1 MKNMI
6 KLALLP
12 CVAALTLAAAPAQAV
27 SVTSSAP
34 TAASTTSGSASV
46 TLSKKQLKQQTK
58 LRKKCAKLGSNK
70 LKAKKRA
77 KLMAMCRTTSAGAEE
92 LSKPSSM
99 PETSI
104 AGGNPANSN
113 AGGGNSN
120 ANSNAGGNSGVLA
133 FVNSSA
139 PIFVPAVAGASGASG
154 AAKTEGDSVPESSAV
169 PLVDVRAVPE
179 PGSLALLGLGL
190 LGLGIARRRI
200 SK

>member
-92 LSKPSSM
+92 LSKPSSV

-113 AGGGNSN
+113 TGG